1 MFQSLLFTLA
11 LFLLLTV
18 PSGAHGSFVYVTNY
32 GDGTISQFRA
42 NLNGT
47 LTPLNPPA
55 VKAWPRCHSLAADPS
70 GRFLYVLSALEFSC
84 RDCVV
89 SQFRIGNDGG
99 LTPLSPSTVPVSAMG
114 SGPSL
119 IVVNPTGPAVYT
131 MGRGSETTTF
141 RIESHG
147 HLVPLTP
154 IATANA
160 GITGPDVQ
168 LTFHPSL
175 PLLYRAYQGAAPGP
189 GEMTAGGVDV
199 LAFRADGQILD
210 KPVQKLNMD
219 GNTPLGVMLV
229 RDGRHAYIPHN
240 WNSVPKISQYQ
251 ILPTGALLPLAP
263 ANVSL
268 PAYVSQALA
277 DPQSRFLYIIAR
289 TANTSTAY
297 TRIIRY
303 RIEHNGR
310 LGKDLTQK
318 LSLRAAVK
326 STFFSSD
333 GKFFYLLTGNGVRTF
348 RVRANGS
355 VSPLQVRSTRAGRE
369 PLGMVCVQK

>member
-11 LFLLLTV
+11 LSLLPTV
-18 PSGAHGSFVYVTNY
+18 PAIAYGSFVYVTNY

-42 NLNGT
+42 NPNGT
-47 LTPLNPPA
+47 LTPLSPPA

-70 GRFLYVLSALEFSC
+70 GRFLYVLSSLEFSR

-99 LTPLSPSTVPVSAMG
+99 LIPLAPPTVPVSAMG

-119 IVVNPTGPAVYT
+119 IAVNHTGPVVYT
-131 MGRGSETTTF
+131 MGRGSETTTY
-141 RIESHG
+141 RIESDG
-147 HLVPLTP
+147 HLVPLNP

-168 LTFHPSL
+168 LTFHPVL

-219 GNTPLGVMLV
+219 GNTPLGVMLTQN
-229 RDGRHAYIPHN
+229 GRYAYIPHN

-251 ILPTGALLPLAP
+251 VLPTGALLPLAP

-268 PAYVSQALA
+268 PAHVSQALA
-277 DPQSRFLYIIAR
+277 GPQSRFLYVIAH

-303 RIEHNGR
+303 QIEHNGR
-310 LGKDLTQK
+310 LGKHLTQK
-318 LSLRAAVK
+318 LPLRAAVK

-333 GKFFYLLTGNGVRTF
+333 GKFFYLLTGNGVRPF
-348 RVRANGS
+348 RVTANGS
-355 VSPLQVRSTRAGRE
+355 LSVLQSQSVRAGCD
-369 PLGMVCVQK
+369 PLSMVCVPH

>member
-1 MFQSLLFTLA
+1 MFKSLLFTLV
-11 LFLLLTV
+11 LFLLLIV
-18 PSGAHGSFVYVTNY
+18 PSSARGSFVYVTNY

-42 NLNGT
+42 NPNGT
-47 LTPLNPPA
+47 LTALSPPA

-70 GRFLYVLSALEFSC
+70 GRFLYVLSALEFSR

-89 SQFRIGNDGG
+89 SQFRIGNDGS
-99 LTPLSPSTVPVSAMG
+99 LTPLSPLTVPVSAMG

-119 IVVNPTGPAVYT
+119 IAVNHTGSVVYT
-131 MGRGSETTTF
+131 MGRGSETTIF

-160 GITGPDVQ
+160 GVTGPDVQ
-168 LTFHPSL
+168 LTLHPSL
-175 PLLYRAYQGAAPGP
+175 PVLYRAYQGAAPGP
-189 GEMTAGGVDV
+189 GEMTVGGVNV
-199 LAFRADGQILD
+199 LVFRADGQIRS
-210 KPVQKLNMD
+210 KSVQDLNMD
-219 GNTPLGVMLV
+219 GNTPLGVVLAQN
-229 RDGRHAYIPHN
+229 GRYAYIPHN

-251 ILPTGALLPLAP
+251 VLPTGTLLPLAP

-268 PAYVSQALA
+268 PAHASQAHA
-277 DPQSRFLYIIAR
+277 DPQSRFLYVIAHA
-289 TANTSTAY
+289 ANTSTAY

-310 LGKDLTQK
+310 LGKHLIQK
-318 LSLRAAVK
+318 LPLRAAVK

-333 GKFFYLLTGNGVRTF
+333 GKFFYLLTGNGVRPF
-348 RVRANGS
+348 RVTANGS
-355 VSPLQVRSTRAGRE
+355 LSVLQPQSVHAGRD
-369 PLGMVCVQK
+369 PLSMVCVQK

>member
-1 MFQSLLFTLA
+1 
-11 LFLLLTV
+11 
-18 PSGAHGSFVYVTNY
+18 
-32 GDGTISQFRA
+32 
-42 NLNGT
+42 
-47 LTPLNPPA
+47 
-55 VKAWPRCHSLAADPS
+55 
-70 GRFLYVLSALEFSC
+70 
-84 RDCVV
+84 
-89 SQFRIGNDGG
+89 
-99 LTPLSPSTVPVSAMG
+99 
-114 SGPSL
+114 
-119 IVVNPTGPAVYT
+119 
-131 MGRGSETTTF
+131 
-141 RIESHG
+141 
-147 HLVPLTP
+147 
-154 IATANA
+154 
-160 GITGPDVQ
+160 
-168 LTFHPSL
+168 
-175 PLLYRAYQGAAPGP
+175 
-189 GEMTAGGVDV
+189 
-199 LAFRADGQILD
+199 
-210 KPVQKLNMD
+210 MD

>member
-42 NLNGT
+42 NPNGT

-219 GNTPLGVMLV
+219 GNGL
-229 RDGRHAYIPHN
+229 
-240 WNSVPKISQYQ
+240 
-251 ILPTGALLPLAP
+251 
-263 ANVSL
+263 
-268 PAYVSQALA
+268 
-277 DPQSRFLYIIAR
+277 SR
-289 TANTSTAY
+289 
-297 TRIIRY
+297 
-303 RIEHNGR
+303 
-310 LGKDLTQK
+310 
-318 LSLRAAVK
+318 
-326 STFFSSD
+326 
-333 GKFFYLLTGNGVRTF
+333 
-348 RVRANGS
+348 
-355 VSPLQVRSTRAGRE
+355 RAGDQDRRSHPGAACGDCVLCMFGWSAGLWRWILSPAGGAEAE
-369 PLGMVCVQK
+369 PLNFTVDPWVIKMKFALQFTASGLGAITTIPENLLSQPFLVLITRYTL